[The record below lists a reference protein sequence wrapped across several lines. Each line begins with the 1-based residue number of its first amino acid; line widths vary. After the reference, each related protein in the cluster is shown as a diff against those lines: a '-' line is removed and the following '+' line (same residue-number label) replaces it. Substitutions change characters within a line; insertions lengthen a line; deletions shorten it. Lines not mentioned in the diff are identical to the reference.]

1 MATGR
6 VVGLDIRSP
15 IISHHLYV
23 VIFNVAHRHLGWPSA
38 AQGLS
43 GTNWPYAVGLRPTG
57 WACHE
62 VVSRYACS
70 ASLHSRG
77 GTAIEHVRNLDATV
91 ELDMPCTSH
100 TKGGLPGSRGWQSRT
115 FYCRNGCEHQ
125 IHDFGNIL
133 LETGFASSQGR
144 GMFNPRLLK
153 TIDGTCGQS
162 R

>member
-38 AQGLS
+38 AQGLC

-57 WACHE
+57 WACHV

-91 ELDMPCTSH
+91 ELDMPGARHGKLTNR
-100 TKGGLPGSRGWQSRT
+100 GSRGWQTLIVRNKSDLERQTFDDSTRSRRYDSNLHEGNITSNRT
-115 FYCRNGCEHQ
+115 FQ
-125 IHDFGNIL
+125 
-133 LETGFASSQGR
+133 
-144 GMFNPRLLK
+144 
-153 TIDGTCGQS
+153 
-162 R
+162 